1 MKLEFTI
8 VAMMLMLVLVSGE
21 ILTKSSPAPSP
32 DLTNDAADSPLIHAP
47 PPPTIGSPHSPAES
61 PTEYSSPPEPETKHS
76 PSPSPVN
83 SPSSSPVNSPPL
95 PNESQS
101 PSSSASPS
109 PSPEASDLNHSDI
122 KGIEGEKSSSGG
134 GGGMSGGKKV
144 GVAFGAIA
152 AVCVVGV
159 AGFVYKKRQENIRRS
174 RYGYAAREIL

>member
-21 ILTKSSPAPSP
+21 IFTKSSPAPSP
-32 DLTNDAADSPLIHAP
+32 GLSIAAADSPLIHAP

-76 PSPSPVN
+76 PSPSP
-83 SPSSSPVNSPPL
+83 SPVNSPSISPPL
-95 PNESQS
+95 PNDSQS

-122 KGIEGEKSSSGG
+122 KGIEGGKSSSGG

>member
-1 MKLEFTI
+1 MKLEFII
-8 VAMMLMLVLVSGE
+8 VAMMLSLVLVSGE

-32 DLTNDAADSPLIHAP
+32 DLADSPLIHASP
-47 PPPTIGSPHSPAES
+47 PSKLGSPNSPAES
-61 PTEYSSPPEPETKHS
+61 PIEYSSPPEPETEHS
-76 PSPSPVN
+76 PSPSPAN
-83 SPSSSPVNSPPL
+83 SPSVSPPL
-95 PNESQS
+95 PNDSQS

-109 PSPEASDLNHSDI
+109 PSPEASDVNHSDI
-122 KGIEGEKSSSGG
+122 TGIEGEKLPSGS

-144 GVAFGAIA
+144 GVAFGAFA

>member
-47 PPPTIGSPHSPAES
+47 PPPTIRSPHSPAES

-76 PSPSPVN
+76 LSPSPSPVN
-83 SPSSSPVNSPPL
+83 SPSISPPL
-95 PNESQS
+95 PNDSQS

-134 GGGMSGGKKV
+134 GGEMSGGKKV